1 MGLFGRKKDTGGAPR
16 RSRLALPVGTTVSS
30 SDLDHLLSAW
40 AGVGAGSQLPGG
52 LTWGGPVAADADAG
66 EPGAWV
72 YTLTW
77 PEPERAPRPP
87 SAYDPRLMTD
97 IDVAIDL
104 LALVADR
111 FGSGDD
117 GIGSGPGA
125 FAVAATTGLAR
136 RSGGWVQR
144 PGEGWAPAPD
154 PEATWSVYLARR
166 PEADEVVA
174 ALGDLLPGL
183 ATADLALATWVLEA
197 PDGRGLWLS
206 EVDLDAGDDAVSAA
220 PSTVALCALAALRS
234 PTLWAVRVE
243 GADDTADA
251 DTRAGL
257 DLVARRCAEVL
268 GGVAVD
274 AEGFPLQQ
282 I

>member
-1 MGLFGRKKDTGGAPR
+1 MRLFGRKSDKGGPAHQ
-16 RSRLALPVGTTVSS
+16 SRLALPEGTTVSAV
-30 SDLDHLLSAW
+30 DLDHLLHAW
-40 AGVGAGSQLPGG
+40 AGAALASPLPGG
-52 LTWGGPVAADADAG
+52 LGWSGPEAADAEAG

-77 PEPERAPRPP
+77 PEPARAPRPP
-87 SAYDPRLMTD
+87 EHYDARQLTD
-97 IDVAIDL
+97 LEVAIDL
-104 LALVADR
+104 LSLVADR
-111 FGSGDD
+111 FASGDD
-117 GIGSGPGA
+117 GTDSGPGA

-136 RSGGWVQR
+136 RTGGWTQH
-144 PGEGWAPAPD
+144 PGEGWAAAPD

-174 ALGDLLPGL
+174 ALTGVLPGL
-183 ATADLALATWVLEA
+183 VQADLALPTWVLEA

-206 EVDLDAGDDAVSAA
+206 EVDLEEGDDAVSAA

-251 DTRAGL
+251 ATRAGL
-257 DLVARRCAEVL
+257 DAVARRAADAL

-274 AEGFPLQQ
+274 AEGFPVPA
-282 I
+282 